1 VFDKRLQR
9 IEHKLDRPS
18 EGICEVQEGN
28 EMSIEVNE
36 DNSALPKSGLLSIIE
51 LLSVGGMYILLSAV
65 ESVLSKKRQRN
76 EVICM
81 LFFTIY

>member
-1 VFDKRLQR
+1 MFDKRLQR
-9 IEHKLDRPS
+9 IEHKLDRLS

-36 DNSALPKSGLLSIIE
+36 ENSALPKSGLLSIIE